1 MTRTNPR
8 TLIAA
13 TALALVTFGLDAA
26 PSEAKNGDLILRCR
40 ARGQNQI
47 VLHARYVERARTK
60 GLRQKFNAEFEA
72 RAGGTFTSGQ
82 QISIIVDTVAV
93 GLVTLSPAP
102 SGELSGEIEFDSKPG
117 NGHTVFPSNFPD
129 IAAGSTVEA
138 AFGSNTILGCDL
150 Q

>member
-1 MTRTNPR
+1 MTRT
-8 TLIAA
+8 LGCFFAA
-13 TALALVTFGLDAA
+13 AALGFLALNIAST
-26 PSEAKNGDLILRCR
+26 PSEAKNGDLDLRCR
-40 ARGQNQI
+40 ARGQNHI
-47 VLHARYVERARTK
+47 VFHAHYQERARTK

-72 RAGGTFTSGQ
+72 RPGGTFTSGQ
-82 QISIIVDTVAV
+82 QISIIVDTVTV

-102 SGELSGEIEFDSKPG
+102 SGELSGELEFDSKPG

-129 IAAGSTVEA
+129 VAAGSTVEA